1 MSCSG
6 RAITGHPSLHGS
18 GSFFNAASIERAFK
32 NIHEL
37 HPGFTGVFAAEAP
50 IQVLA
55 NIATALHI
63 ANGSLATLHSLT
75 WKSKVDVDGIVLQF
89 RAASDGDTVDVPEP
103 HAVNIAICSDLNL
116 DGTLD
121 KLADGRYLLPLLLKT
136 VERKRRI
143 KVGKSLVSF
152 MELKAVSTRN
162 KPRRSPKRS
171 PQISKRYPQNS
182 ADHHMAPL
190 DHRKF
195 IKDLRSSSQIT
206 TGSPQI
212 AGLRIR
218 IGNVLRHHLAAFVG
232 RRRPQLENA
241 RVVDET
247 LRRGAGITAAL
258 KFGRSVCT
266 TSLNSEILL

>member
-1 MSCSG
+1 MPSAWSVLTKCQWAPGRCWSSSAAPSPPSCRWNVLHLALSG
-6 RAITGHPSLHGS
+6 CFPWGTSRSSLRS
-18 GSFFNAASIERAFK
+18 GTPRYTPRTS
-32 NIHEL
+32 
-37 HPGFTGVFAAEAP
+37 P
-50 IQVLA
+50 
-55 NIATALHI
+55 
-63 ANGSLATLHSLT
+63 
-75 WKSKVDVDGIVLQF
+75 
-89 RAASDGDTVDVPEP
+89 
-103 HAVNIAICSDLNL
+103 
-116 DGTLD
+116 LD

-190 DHRKF
+190 DHRRSPQF
-195 IKDLRSSSQIT
+195 ITDLRSSSQIT

-232 RRRPQLENA
+232 RRRAQLENA

-266 TSLNSEILL
+266 TSLNSGDSAVNSCFGINSEILL